1 MAEIIPIPIKKP
13 EPDSRMLV
21 QLTVEEWR
29 EIVRKEIRAAL
40 NGKGHCHSG
49 SPSLENDPLRNIA
62 NLDVDAIVGFRVSQG
77 VVCWNCIRSADE
89 PRRFD
94 VVYGAEGVT
103 CARCKAG
110 LL

>member
-1 MAEIIPIPIKKP
+1 LSGLKMADIISTKKP

-29 EIVRKEIRAAL
+29 EIVGEEIRAAL
-40 NGKGHCHSG
+40 LATNGKL
-49 SPSLENDPLRNIA
+49 PPANEPLRNVA
-62 NLDVDAIVGFRVSQG
+62 NTLSVDAIVGFRVGYG
-77 VVCWNCIRSADE
+77 VVCWNCIRSVDE

-94 VVYGAEGVT
+94 VVYDAEGVI